1 MNSKRDESRA
11 RESRVADD
19 LFPSGSALAHKMLNR
34 RNRLCVGLLVV
45 ALSIFAPAQKVK
57 FGYDKSV
64 DFSKYKTYTLEE
76 PATPP
81 ARPML
86 YATVVTSIDA
96 EMNSKGFERVEKDG
110 DLTLQLAGGVD
121 FGISVSGG
129 TPLTSSHNGPPP
141 AMNATMWTG
150 AGGGQGSLQPAVPD
164 ASLELVFLDR
174 NANQI
179 VWSGTVTQA
188 LDMER
193 KDKSLDLAVKAVT
206 KLLKPFPPA
215 RSK

>member
-1 MNSKRDESRA
+1 MKSRRDQSRA
-11 RESRVADD
+11 AED
-19 LFPSGSALAHKMLNR
+19 LFLSCPARPYKMLSQ
-34 RNRLCVGLLVV
+34 RNKLSIGLLVA
-45 ALSIFAPAQKVK
+45 ALAISAPAQKVK
-57 FGYDKSV
+57 VGYDKSV
-64 DFSKYKTYTLEE
+64 DFSKYKTYTLAE

-81 ARPML
+81 SRPIL
-86 YATVVTSIDA
+86 YATVITSIDA
-96 EMNSKGFERVEKDG
+96 EMNSKGFQRVDKNG
-110 DLTLQLAGGVD
+110 DLTLEIAGGVG
-121 FGISVSGG
+121 FGIVVSGG
-129 TPLTSSHNGPPP
+129 PPVTSSNNGPPP

-164 ASLELVFLDR
+164 ASLELEFVDR

-193 KDKSLDLAVKAVT
+193 KDKSLDLAIKAVT

>member
-1 MNSKRDESRA
+1 MAE
-11 RESRVADD
+11 D
-19 LFPSGSALAHKMLNR
+19 LLLSWLANR
-34 RNRLCVGLLVV
+34 RNKLCIGLLVA
-45 ALSIFAPAQKVK
+45 ALAISAPAQKVK
-57 FGYDKSV
+57 VGYNKSV
-64 DFSKYKTYTLEE
+64 DFSKYKTYTLAE

-86 YATVVTSIDA
+86 YATLVTSIDA
-96 EMNSKGFERVEKDG
+96 EMNSKGFQRVEKNG

-121 FGISVSGG
+121 FGISVSGD
-129 TPLTSSHNGPPP
+129 TPLVSSNNGPPP
-141 AMNATMWTG
+141 AINATMWTG
-150 AGGGQGSLQPAVPD
+150 AGGAQGALQPAIPD
-164 ASLELVFLDR
+164 ASLELEFIDR
-174 NANQI
+174 SANQI

-193 KDKSLDLAVKAVT
+193 KDKSLDLAIKAVT